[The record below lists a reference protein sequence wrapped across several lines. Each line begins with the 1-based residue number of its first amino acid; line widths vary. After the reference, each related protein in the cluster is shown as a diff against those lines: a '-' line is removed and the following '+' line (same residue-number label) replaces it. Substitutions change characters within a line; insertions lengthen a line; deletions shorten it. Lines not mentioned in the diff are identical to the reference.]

1 MFDDIF
7 NDKDLIQLV
16 VESFSEEEVVTPETL
31 HDRMRRI
38 TVALSICTFVQLMF
52 RINGFDD
59 DLFQVVRG
67 QMSQFIM
74 RTADMQYI
82 QEFSELNEHLF
93 SRDSNDLMLGLQ
105 KLFAV
110 DDGPEAFQK
119 ALESLDLWEDQMKQ
133 LYFLHLNSVNDLPI

>member
-1 MFDDIF
+1 
-7 NDKDLIQLV
+7 
-16 VESFSEEEVVTPETL
+16 
-31 HDRMRRI
+31 
-38 TVALSICTFVQLMF
+38 MF

-74 RTADMQYI
+74 RTADMQYV

-119 ALESLDLWEDQMKQ
+119 ALESLELWEDQMKQ
-133 LYFLHLNSVNDLPI
+133 LYFLHLSSVNDLPI

>member
-74 RTADMQYI
+74 RTADMQYV

>member
-16 VESFSEEEVVTPETL
+16 VESFSEEEIVTPETL
-31 HDRMRRI
+31 HDRIRRI

-74 RTADMQYI
+74 RTADMQYV

>member
-7 NDKDLIQLV
+7 NDKELIQLV
-16 VESFSEEEVVTPETL
+16 VESFNAEEVVTPETL

-38 TVALSICTFVQLMF
+38 TCALSICTFVQLMF

-74 RTADMQYI
+74 RTADMQYV

-133 LYFLHLNSVNDLPI
+133 LYFLHLSSVNDLPI